1 MRIGFSCCNAYDGVS
16 GPVKSTPSYRRRPVS
31 GGFRCD
37 GGIPAFAGMTGKIC
51 GMTAVIVAIV
61 IAMPAFAETDA
72 KTVTSKKY
80 VDDQIAT
87 KQAILNANGTDLR
100 DNVVMYTNQAGTVTS
115 KPISSTLTGNNID
128 SNLPTVGA
136 VNTGLADKQ
145 NKISGTSGNVVT
157 YTSNAGTLGEHAVYK
172 TTTTYDTTNAGALVE
187 ANHANSAIAKGLN
200 EHLTCAPNGIDPAS
214 NNCWLW
220 QINDQAAGTV
230 YTDHQ

>member
-1 MRIGFSCCNAYDGVS
+1 MRIGNLLLCGIVMIGTAYAD
-16 GPVKSTPSYRRRPVS
+16 
-31 GGFRCD
+31 D
-37 GGIPAFAGMTGKIC
+37 
-51 GMTAVIVAIV
+51 VA
-61 IAMPAFAETDA
+61 DR
-72 KTVTSKKY
+72 KTVTSRKY

-87 KQAILNANGTDLR
+87 KQPILNAAEADLR

-115 KPISSTLTGNNID
+115 KPISATLSGNGID
-128 SNLPTVGA
+128 NDLPTVGA
-136 VNTGLADKQ
+136 VNTGLATKQ
-145 NKISGTSGNVVT
+145 DELSGTSGNVVT

-200 EHLTCAPNGIDPAS
+200 EHLTCAPNGIDPVS

-230 YTDHQ
+230 YTEHQ

>member
-1 MRIGFSCCNAYDGVS
+1 MRIGFSCYVAKN
-16 GPVKSTPSYRRRPVS
+16 TPSSRGSAGSS
-31 GGFRCD
+31 GFNRG
-37 GGIPAFAGMTGKIC
+37 GGIPAFAGMTGKIY

-61 IAMPAFAETDA
+61 IAMPAFADDVA
-72 KTVTSKKY
+72 DRKTVTSKKY

-87 KQAILNANGTDLR
+87 KQPILNAGGADLR
-100 DNVVMYTNQAGTVTS
+100 NNVVMYTNQAGTVTS
-115 KPISSTLTGNNID
+115 KPISATLSGNGID
-128 SNLPTVGA
+128 NNLPTVGA

-200 EHLTCAPNGIDPAS
+200 EHLTCAGTDS
-214 NNCWLW
+214 VSGNCWLW

-230 YTDHQ
+230 YTEHQ